1 MYKLLTKME
10 NIPLWVM
17 TILIPVLI
25 FIVAMAD
32 YETGYEVAFS
42 IFYLLPVTLTA
53 FFFKR
58 EYGIFIAAVC
68 SLLWGYIN
76 QTSGQTYSNHYI
88 LYWNDFT
95 RFAYFAFTVIIFCD
109 LHDAIHKERE
119 LSMIDPL
126 TGIFNRR
133 MFYSEITRQLAQLKR
148 YKRPFCVVYIDM
160 DKFKSVNDTLGHAVG
175 DQVIETTAKS
185 LKQQTRDTD
194 VIARLGGDE
203 FGIIMP
209 ETNGAQAEIVLSRL
223 RERLNT
229 NMGDRG
235 WPVTA
240 SMGVN
245 VVENVTTL
253 DEIIDSADQ
262 LMFKV
267 KKAGGNNI
275 LFNHPQAAE

>member
-1 MYKLLTKME
+1 MYSFLTKME
-10 NIPLWVM
+10 HIPRWIVTVFIPLS
-17 TILIPVLI
+17 IFVLAWI
-25 FIVAMAD
+25 D
-32 YETGYEVAFS
+32 YQTGYEIAFS
-42 IFYLLPVTLTA
+42 VFYLLPVTLTA

-58 EYGIFIAAVC
+58 AYGIFVAAVC

-76 QTSGQTYSNHYI
+76 QTAGLKYSQEWI

-109 LHDAIHKERE
+109 LHEAIHKEKE
-119 LSMIDPL
+119 LAMIDPL

-133 MFYSEITRQLAQLKR
+133 MFYSEIKRELAQLKR
-148 YKRPFCVVYIDM
+148 YKRTFCVVYIDM
-160 DKFKSVNDTLGHAVG
+160 DKFKAVNDAFGHAVG
-175 DQVIETTAKS
+175 DQVIETAASTLSK
-185 LKQQTRDTD
+185 QTRDTD

-209 ETNGAQAEIVLSRL
+209 QTNFQQAELVLGRL
-223 RERLNT
+223 KENLNAT
-229 NMGDRG
+229 MRSQG

-245 VVENVTTL
+245 VVDEVMSL
-253 DEIIDSADQ
+253 DAIIDSADQ

-267 KKAGGNNI
+267 KKEGGNNI
-275 LFNHPQAAE
+275 QYNKTAA